1 MSQTT
6 TLILL
11 PQTAWSATV
20 DNGNAY
26 TVVGDEQ
33 PAASYII
40 TPRALQTVNI
50 NLTEVNGNIII
61 QATLATTPGEGDWFK
76 VYELEANA
84 NAASNSAP
92 LEASN
97 ASTYTNITGNFVYL
111 RAKMVD
117 FNSGGINFVKL
128 SY

>member
-11 PQTAWSATV
+11 SQTAWDPSV
-20 DNGNAY
+20 DSGNAY

-50 NLTEVNGNIII
+50 NLSDVNGNIII
-61 QATLATTPGEGDWFK
+61 QATLATTPVETDWFK
-76 VYELEANA
+76 VYELVADGNA
-84 NAASNSAP
+84 H
-92 LEASN
+92 SN
-97 ASTYTNITGNFVYL
+97 ASMYTNIEGSYVYM
-111 RAKMVD
+111 RAKVVD
-117 FNSGGINFVKL
+117 FQQGIVGYIKL

>member
-11 PQTAWSATV
+11 SQTAWNPAV

-40 TPRALQTVNI
+40 TPKALQTVNI
-50 NLTEVNGNIII
+50 NLREVNGNIII
-61 QATLATTPGEGDWFK
+61 QATLATNPTEDDWFK
-76 VYELEANA
+76 VYELEANGDA
-84 NAASNSAP
+84 N
-92 LEASN
+92 SN
-97 ASTYTNITGNFVYL
+97 ASTYTNIEGSYVYM
-111 RAKMVD
+111 RAKVED
-117 FNSGGINFVKL
+117 FSQGVVNFVKL

>member
-11 PQTAWSATV
+11 PQTAWSAAV

-33 PAASYII
+33 PAASYIL

-50 NLTEVNGNIII
+50 NLNQVYGNIVI
-61 QATLATTPGEGDWFK
+61 QATLATTPVENDWFK
-76 VYELEANA
+76 VYELEANSSA
-84 NAASNSAP
+84 N
-92 LEASN
+92 EN
-97 ASTYTNITGNFVYL
+97 ASMYTNIEGSYVYM
-111 RAKMVD
+111 RAKVED
-117 FNSGGINFVKL
+117 FSQGVVNFVKL

>member
-33 PAASYII
+33 PGASYII

-76 VYELEANA
+76 VYELVADGNA
-84 NAASNSAP
+84 N
-92 LEASN
+92 SN
-97 ASTYTNITGNFVYL
+97 ASMYTNIEGSYVYM
-111 RAKMVD
+111 RAKVED
-117 FNSGGINFVKL
+117 FSQGVVNFVKL

>member
-33 PAASYII
+33 PGASYII
-40 TPRALQTVNI
+40 TPKALQTVNI

-61 QATLATTPGEGDWFK
+61 QATLATTPTENDWFK
-76 VYELEANA
+76 VYEWFKKCGRIFF
-84 NAASNSAP
+84 
-92 LEASN
+92 
-97 ASTYTNITGNFVYL
+97 TNFKN
-111 RAKMVD
+111 
-117 FNSGGINFVKL
+117 
-128 SY
+128 